1 MAVVNEP
8 FYIRYYSGHSGR
20 FGHEFL
26 EFDFRALG
34 DGRSASARYANN
46 SNYRNDSLIRKEM
59 CVSSLL
65 ISEIKRIVKESEIMK
80 EDDSKWPEKNKDG
93 KQELEIRL
101 GNEHISFETA
111 KIGSLVD
118 VTESDDPEG
127 LRVFYYL
134 VQDLKALVFSLI
146 SLHFKI
152 EPNTHT
158 SCPPDFNDRNEAW
171 REETLDEIQHVF
183 ADIGGGSPSRRRQ
196 ESSQDGRSV
205 EICNELSH
213 EAMIDDGSC
222 GTPLGNFSPPM
233 AVSPPNSNQEEKE
246 PERNRTTLTASSA
259 LDLPYSAKYGIGSMR
274 LIQPHS
280 SCKLRAGSKYRGTQT
295 SDQQRYNVD
304 VDIKS
309 VDMTESFLCGYLK
322 IEGLTPEHATLTTY
336 FEGEII
342 GPKYTFQ
349 TRHDS
354 WGATDKDDMKHWG
367 HFPAW
372 KPLAKQAK
380 KADFHYKNGENR
392 ENVFMRWKEKFLV
405 PDHKV
410 KVISG
415 ASFEGFYYI
424 CFNQIAGAI
433 SGIYYHSTSNQ

>member
-1 MAVVNEP
+1 MLNHL
-8 FYIRYYSGHSGR
+8 ST
-20 FGHEFL
+20 

-93 KQELEIRL
+93 RQELEIRL
-101 GNEHISFETA
+101 GNEQISFETA

-118 VTESDDPEG
+118 VTESADPEG

-146 SLHFKI
+146 SLHFK
-152 EPNTHT
+152 
-158 SCPPDFNDRNEAW
+158 
-171 REETLDEIQHVF
+171 HVF
-183 ADIGGGSPSRRRQ
+183 ADVVGGST
-196 ESSQDGRSV
+196 SSQHVENTHEDGARLAPM
-205 EICNELSH
+205 EICSESRDDKK
-213 EAMIDDGSC
+213 IDRGPCDN
-222 GTPLGNFSPPM
+222 LAENSPPLM
-233 AVSPPNSNQEEKE
+233 ADSPQSSNGEEKE
-246 PERNRTTLTASSA
+246 PEQYRTTGTASSA
-259 LDLPYSAKYGIGSMR
+259 LDLSYSARYGISSRR

-280 SCKLRAGSKYRGTQT
+280 SCKLRAGSRYRGTQT
-295 SDQQRYNVD
+295 SDQQQYNVE
-304 VDIKS
+304 VDIKC
-309 VDMTESFLCGYLK
+309 VDMNESFICGYLK

-354 WGATDKDDMKHWG
+354 WGASEKDDMKHWG

-372 KPLAKQAK
+372 KPLAKQAR
-380 KADFHYKNGENR
+380 KADFHYKNSANR
-392 ENVFMRWKEKFLV
+392 ENIFMRWKEKFLV

-410 KVISG
+410 REISG

-424 CFNQIAGAI
+424 CFNQITGAI
-433 SGIYYHSTSNQ
+433 SGIYYHSKSDQIWS